1 MYARQ
6 ITSEETY
13 TLREARCIINA
24 ERKTKRESLLYKA
37 KQKIVGLLA
46 IGISI
51 ASPILLDGDATIS
64 VIMLPLGIYMIFT
77 KEKVI
82 YWKAIMFQTATW
94 VMRFVFICCCERLWR
109 SYSCKVIFFQKV
121 YEWYNQNNVHWF

>member
-6 ITSEETY
+6 IISEETY
-13 TLREARCIINA
+13 ALREAKRIINA

-51 ASPILLDGDATIS
+51 ASPLLLDGDATIS
-64 VIMLPLGIYMIFT
+64 LIMLPLGIYALFT
-77 KEKVI
+77 KEKV
-82 YWKAIMFQTATW
+82 
-94 VMRFVFICCCERLWR
+94 VM
-109 SYSCKVIFFQKV
+109 
-121 YEWYNQNNVHWF
+121 

>member
-6 ITSEETY
+6 VTNEETY
-13 TLREARCIINA
+13 TLREAKRIINA
-24 ERKTKRESLLYKA
+24 ERKAKRENILYYA
-37 KQKIVGLLA
+37 KQKFIGLLA

-51 ASPILLDGDATIS
+51 ASPFLLDGDATIS

-82 YWKAIMFQTATW
+82 M
-94 VMRFVFICCCERLWR
+94 
-109 SYSCKVIFFQKV
+109 
-121 YEWYNQNNVHWF
+121 

>member
-1 MYARQ
+1 MYAIQ

-13 TLREARCIINA
+13 TLREARRIINA
-24 ERKTKRESLLYKA
+24 ERKVKRASLLYKA
-37 KQKIVGLLA
+37 KQKLLGIVA

-51 ASPILLDGDATIS
+51 ASPLLLDGDATIS

-82 YWKAIMFQTATW
+82 M
-94 VMRFVFICCCERLWR
+94 
-109 SYSCKVIFFQKV
+109 
-121 YEWYNQNNVHWF
+121 